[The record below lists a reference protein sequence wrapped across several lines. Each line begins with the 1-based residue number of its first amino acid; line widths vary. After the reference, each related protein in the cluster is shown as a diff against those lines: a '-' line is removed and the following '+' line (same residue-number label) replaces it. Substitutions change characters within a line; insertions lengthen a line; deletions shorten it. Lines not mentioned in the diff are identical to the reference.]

1 MSDLYRADK
10 HEEYSLGFVNG
21 VTEKSWVNHCSDT
34 RSKAET
40 LLQYCQHVE
49 RRAMFYKSIP
59 EQTTTREVRKG

>member
-40 LLQYCQHVE
+40 LLQYC
-49 RRAMFYKSIP
+49 
-59 EQTTTREVRKG
+59 